1 MEGSL
6 ELEALALLW
15 AMSDLHDEDL
25 LLFPHEKDVDKP
37 VSEKKRSKGRQ
48 QSR

>member
-25 LLFPHEKDVDKP
+25 LLFR
-37 VSEKKRSKGRQ
+37 KKM
-48 QSR
+48 